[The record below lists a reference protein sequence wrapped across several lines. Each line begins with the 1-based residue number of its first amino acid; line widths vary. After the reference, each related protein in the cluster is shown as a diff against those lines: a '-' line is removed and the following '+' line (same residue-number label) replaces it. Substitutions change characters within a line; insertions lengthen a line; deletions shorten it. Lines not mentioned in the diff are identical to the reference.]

1 MNLYYKLLY
10 LLLNKDIYNQYAKA
24 IDSNSLKGSYPMIYK
39 LFLALNKLHELTDKK
54 ENTPKD
60 LETVFMS
67 LYPQENLKE
76 IEIVFTRLERDGSSA
91 NKDLL
96 VSYLKDSQARLVAYE
111 VGKLAVAVADGAVA
125 PEELKTALEA
135 ALINISDESPA
146 QITASYI
153 SDDLEE
159 LYNKQVK
166 DQGLRWRLG
175 SLNKSLGSL
184 RKGDFGFI
192 FARPETGKTT
202 FLASETSFMAAGLRD
217 DQGPILWINNE
228 EQGEK
233 VMLRCYQAALDLT
246 IPELAKDL
254 HSNREKFQKLVRGK
268 IKLFDNQSISF
279 TEIERLTDNLRP
291 SLVVIDQI
299 DKVKGFDA
307 DRNDL
312 QLGEIYIWAR
322 GLAKKYC
329 PIIGVSQADGTG
341 EGVKALTMSHVA
353 NAKTSKQ
360 AEADFILGI
369 GKSHN
374 KDEEFIRYFNI
385 SKNKL
390 FGDVDSDPSLKHDFW
405 EVEIDPEHARYRDF
419 KFTHDDPYSRPH

>member
-1 MNLYYKLLY
+1 MNLYYKLLF
-10 LLLNKDIYNQYAKA
+10 LLLNKDLYNSYIKI
-24 IDSNSLKGSYPMIYK
+24 IDINGLKGSYPVIYK
-39 LFLALNKLHELTDKK
+39 LFLALIKLHELTDKK

-67 LYPQENLKE
+67 LYPQENPRETE
-76 IEIVFTRLERDGSSA
+76 IIFRRLETDGSLA

-96 VSYLKDSQARLVAYE
+96 VSYLKDSKARLLAYE
-111 VGKLAVAVADGAVA
+111 IGKTAVAVADGAVA
-125 PEELKTALEA
+125 PEALKDALMTVLDDLEA
-135 ALINISDESPA
+135 EQKKIDVEFV
-146 QITASYI
+146 
-153 SDDLEE
+153 SDDLEI
-159 LYNKQVK
+159 LYNHQVK
-166 DQGLRWRLG
+166 EQGLRWRLN

-202 FLASETSFMAAGLRD
+202 FLASETSYMASCLTD

-246 IPELAKDL
+246 IPELAKNL
-254 HSNREKFQKLVRGK
+254 PENREKFQAMIKGK
-268 IKLFDNQSISF
+268 IKLFDNPGISYQ
-279 TEIERLTDNLRP
+279 EIERLTDNLQP
-291 SLVVIDQI
+291 SLIVIDQI

-307 DRNDL
+307 DRDDL
-312 QLGEIYIWAR
+312 KLGVIYQWGR
-322 GLAKKYC
+322 ELAKKHC
-329 PIIGVSQADGTG
+329 PVIGICQADGTG

-369 GKSHN
+369 GKSHS

-390 FGDVDSDPSLKHDFW
+390 FGDADSDPSLKHDFW
-405 EVEIDPEHARYRDF
+405 EVEIDPQHARYRDF
-419 KFTHDDPYSRPH
+419 VYQHDDPYSR